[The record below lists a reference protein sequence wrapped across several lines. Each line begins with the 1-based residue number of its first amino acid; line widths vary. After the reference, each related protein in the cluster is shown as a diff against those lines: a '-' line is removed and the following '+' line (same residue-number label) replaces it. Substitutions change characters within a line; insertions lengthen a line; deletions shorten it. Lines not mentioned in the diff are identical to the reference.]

1 MGHCDSQL
9 RCKSRLSLL
18 DQHAY
23 KITELFFAAGKKR
36 MPLTW
41 LRLTLRL
48 LIGLALC
55 HPVLASPLLRCEVT
69 YAGQTHHL
77 KFEPT
82 SLPYAAQP
90 VEIANRF
97 LFKAV
102 VLDDVT
108 PVHVALYVYLQQ
120 EPRPYLLQHA
130 VYSALQTTGRLPF
143 TGEQHLYGGS
153 LERELIYQCWLD
165 D

>member
-1 MGHCDSQL
+1 MYL
-9 RCKSRLSLL
+9 RWPCVSL
-18 DQHAY
+18 
-23 KITELFFAAGKKR
+23 R
-36 MPLTW
+36 M
-41 LRLTLRL
+41 
-48 LIGLALC
+48 LIGLTLCTSAMAL
-55 HPVLASPLLRCEVT
+55 PVLRCEVT

-82 SLPYAAQP
+82 SYPYAAKP
-90 VEIANRF
+90 ADIAGRF

-102 VLDDVT
+102 MLDDVK

-120 EPRPYLLQHA
+120 EPRPYLMQHA
-130 VYSALQTTGRLPF
+130 VYSALQKNGRSPF
-143 TGEQHLYGGS
+143 TGEQHLYAGS

>member
-1 MGHCDSQL
+1 MKLMAPSWPC
-9 RCKSRLSLL
+9 
-18 DQHAY
+18 
-23 KITELFFAAGKKR
+23 
-36 MPLTW
+36 LTW
-41 LRLTLRL
+41 GM

-55 HPVLASPLLRCEVT
+55 TPVLASPLLRCEVT

-82 SLPYAAQP
+82 SHPYAAQP
-90 VEIANRF
+90 VDIAHRF

-108 PVHVALYVYLQQ
+108 PAHVSLYVYLQQ

-130 VYSALQTTGRLPF
+130 VYAALQSKGRLSF

-165 D
+165 E

>member
-1 MGHCDSQL
+1 MRIMYLRRLFVSLRMLMG
-9 RCKSRLSLL
+9 
-18 DQHAY
+18 
-23 KITELFFAAGKKR
+23 
-36 MPLTW
+36 
-41 LRLTLRL
+41 LTL
-48 LIGLALC
+48 C
-55 HPVLASPLLRCEVT
+55 MPVLASHLLRCEVT

-82 SLPYAAQP
+82 AHPYAVKP
-90 VEIANRF
+90 TDIAGRF

-102 VLDDVT
+102 MLDDVK

-120 EPRPYLLQHA
+120 EPRPYLMQHA
-130 VYSALQTTGRLPF
+130 VYSALQNKGRSPF
-143 TGEQHLYGGS
+143 TGEQHLYTGS